1 MLKSEILN
9 RIMSHYGLRNKT
21 ELASFL
27 GVSPQTVSNWYSRNF
42 IDYDLVFEKCAGLD
56 FNWLVT
62 GNASVYGHRIGNVSV
77 ASDVEGAYD
86 VPVASM
92 LPVGMTG
99 GSCPVGDGAVLRSGG
114 MPAVLSSDGECIA
127 CVADGAMPDEF
138 RSGDVLVGKRIVDF
152 GAVDT
157 DGLTPYVFALRSG
170 GLMVRRVIAD
180 KNFPEKL
187 LLVAGS
193 PDRRQFPD
201 IVVKRADLCG
211 VWDVKFTLVSYG
223 SGGGNIGE
231 RLSELERRMDELTKR
246 IDDAASAGGAGR

>member
-1 MLKSEILN
+1 
-9 RIMSHYGLRNKT
+9 MSHYGLRNKT

-27 GVSPQTVSNWYSRNF
+27 GVSPQTVSNWYSRNS

-99 GSCPVGDGAVLRSGG
+99 GSCPVGDGAGLRSGG

-127 CVADGAMPDEF
+127 CVADGAMPTNSVAAMCWSVNVSLISV
-138 RSGDVLVGKRIVDF
+138 RWIPTVLHRMFLPFEAAD
-152 GAVDT
+152 
-157 DGLTPYVFALRSG
+157 SWCG
-170 GLMVRRVIAD
+170 G
-180 KNFPEKL
+180 
-187 LLVAGS
+187 
-193 PDRRQFPD
+193 
-201 IVVKRADLCG
+201 
-211 VWDVKFTLVSYG
+211 
-223 SGGGNIGE
+223 
-231 RLSELERRMDELTKR
+231 
-246 IDDAASAGGAGR
+246 

>member
-1 MLKSEILN
+1 
-9 RIMSHYGLRNKT
+9 MSHYGLRNKT

-27 GVSPQTVSNWYSRNF
+27 GVSPQTVSNWYSRNS

-99 GSCPVGDGAVLRSGG
+99 GSCPVG
-114 MPAVLSSDGECIA
+114 
-127 CVADGAMPDEF
+127 DGAMPDEF

>member
-1 MLKSEILN
+1 
-9 RIMSHYGLRNKT
+9 MSHYGLRNKT

-27 GVSPQTVSNWYSRNF
+27 GVSPHTVSNWYSRNS

-99 GSCPVGDGAVLRSGG
+99 GSCPVGDGAGLRSGG

-157 DGLTPYVFALRSG
+157 DGLTPYVF
-170 GLMVRRVIAD
+170 
-180 KNFPEKL
+180 
-187 LLVAGS
+187 

>member
-1 MLKSEILN
+1 
-9 RIMSHYGLRNKT
+9 MSYYGLRNKT

-27 GVSPQTVSNWYSRNF
+27 GVSPQTVSNWYSRNS
-42 IDYDLVFEKCAGLD
+42 IDYDLVFEKCAELD

-62 GNASVYGHRIGNVSV
+62 GNASAYGHRIGNVSV
-77 ASDVEGAYD
+77 ASDVGGAYD
-86 VPVASM
+86 VPAASGF
-92 LPVGMTG
+92 PVGMTEG
-99 GSCPVGDGAVLRSGG
+99 GRLSGDGAGLRSDG
-114 MPAVLSSDGECIA
+114 MPAVLSSGGDCIA

-157 DGLTPYVFALRSG
+157 GGLTPYVFALRNG
-170 GLMVRRVIAD
+170 GFVVRRVIAD
-180 KNFPEKL
+180 KNSSGRL
-187 LLVAGS
+187 RLVAGN

-201 IVVKRADLCG
+201 TVVKPADLCG

-231 RLSELERRMDELTKR
+231 RLSELERKMDELTRR
-246 IDDAASAGGAGR
+246 IDAVSDGGAGR

>member
-1 MLKSEILN
+1 MLKSEILT

-27 GVSPQTVSNWYSRNF
+27 GVSPQTVSNWYSRNS

-99 GSCPVGDGAVLRSGG
+99 GSCPVGDGAGLRCSPRTANVLPVWRTVQCPTNSVAAMCWSVNVSLISVRWIPTVLHRMFLPFEAADSWCGG
-114 MPAVLSSDGECIA
+114 
-127 CVADGAMPDEF
+127 
-138 RSGDVLVGKRIVDF
+138 
-152 GAVDT
+152 
-157 DGLTPYVFALRSG
+157 
-170 GLMVRRVIAD
+170 
-180 KNFPEKL
+180 
-187 LLVAGS
+187 
-193 PDRRQFPD
+193 
-201 IVVKRADLCG
+201 
-211 VWDVKFTLVSYG
+211 
-223 SGGGNIGE
+223 
-231 RLSELERRMDELTKR
+231 
-246 IDDAASAGGAGR
+246 

>member
-1 MLKSEILN
+1 M
-9 RIMSHYGLRNKT
+9 
-21 ELASFL
+21 
-27 GVSPQTVSNWYSRNF
+27 
-42 IDYDLVFEKCAGLD
+42 
-56 FNWLVT
+56 
-62 GNASVYGHRIGNVSV
+62 YGHRIGNVSV

-99 GSCPVGDGAVLRSGG
+99 GSCPVGDGAGLRSGG

-246 IDDAASAGGAGR
+246 IDDAASAGVPVVEVCCLFSRFLFASYCPERTGCLSRPYAFLVGKSGAERTNPSCAA